1 MLFGAVF
8 TIELP
13 AAKLERARGAFSMTA
28 TADPFL
34 QRMAEGDPVGLEQLY
49 DRCGPAVYAAAM
61 RVLQNLE
68 AAEDTVQE
76 VFAEA
81 WYNAR
86 GLVARGVDAAEW
98 LVAEARARAALRLA
112 QVSPAAA
119 QVSPAT
125 AQGGPGP
132 SPSRAFDIPP
142 MLRRRVLDSIYGAGQ
157 RLPSLYSTPRVAERI
172 FGWLRRRSTRS

>member
-1 MLFGAVF
+1 
-8 TIELP
+8 
-13 AAKLERARGAFSMTA
+13 MTA
-28 TADPFL
+28 TADIFL

-49 DRCGPAVYAAAM
+49 DRYGPAVYAAAM

-98 LVAEARARAALRLA
+98 LVAESRARAAARLA
-112 QVSPAAA
+112 QLAPAVSQNAPEPAA
-119 QVSPAT
+119 
-125 AQGGPGP
+125 
-132 SPSRAFDIPP
+132 RAHDIPP
-142 MLRRRVLDSIYGAGQ
+142 LLRRRVLDSIYGAGQ
-157 RLPSLYSTPRVAERI
+157 RLPSLYSSPRVAERI
-172 FGWLRRRSTRS
+172 FGWLRRRSTTD

>member
-1 MLFGAVF
+1 
-8 TIELP
+8 
-13 AAKLERARGAFSMTA
+13 MTV
-28 TADPFL
+28 TADQFL

-98 LVAEARARAALRLA
+98 LVAEARARAAIRLA
-112 QVSPAAA
+112 QIS
-119 QVSPAT
+119 QAT
-125 AQGGPGP
+125 AESGPGP
-132 SPSRAFDIPP
+132 SPRALDIPP
-142 MLRRRVLDSIYGAGQ
+142 TLRRRVLDSIYGAGE
-157 RLPSLYSTPRVAERI
+157 RLPRLYSTPRVAKRI
-172 FGWLRRRSTRS
+172 FGWLRRRSPQVD

>member
-13 AAKLERARGAFSMTA
+13 AAKLERARRAFSMTA

-112 QVSPAAA
+112 QVPPAAA
-119 QVSPAT
+119 Q
-125 AQGGPGP
+125 GEPGP
-132 SPSRAFDIPP
+132 SPSRALDIPP

>member
-1 MLFGAVF
+1 
-8 TIELP
+8 
-13 AAKLERARGAFSMTA
+13 MTV
-28 TADPFL
+28 TADIFL

-49 DRCGPAVYAAAM
+49 DRYGPAVYAAAM

-98 LVAEARARAALRLA
+98 LVAEARARAAQRLA
-112 QVSPAAA
+112 DMAAA
-119 QVSPAT
+119 TGERVPELS
-125 AQGGPGP
+125 
-132 SPSRAFDIPP
+132 SRAHEIPP
-142 MLRRRVLDSIYGAGQ
+142 LLKRRVLDSIYGAGE
-157 RLPSLYSTPRVAERI
+157 RLPSLYSSPRVAERI
-172 FGWLRRRSTRS
+172 FGWLRRRSGSR

>member
-1 MLFGAVF
+1 
-8 TIELP
+8 
-13 AAKLERARGAFSMTA
+13 MTA
-28 TADPFL
+28 TADIFL

-49 DRCGPAVYAAAM
+49 DRYGPAVYAVAM

-98 LVAEARARAALRLA
+98 LAAEARARAAVRLA
-112 QVSPAAA
+112 EL
-119 QVSPAT
+119 AT
-125 AQGGPGP
+125 ASHNPP
-132 SPSRAFDIPP
+132 EAPARVHDIPP
-142 MLRRRVLDSIYGAGQ
+142 LLRRRVLDSIYGAGQ
-157 RLPSLYSTPRVAERI
+157 RLPSLYSTPRVAERF
-172 FGWLRRRSTRS
+172 FGWLRRRSTTD

>member
-1 MLFGAVF
+1 
-8 TIELP
+8 
-13 AAKLERARGAFSMTA
+13 MTA
-28 TADPFL
+28 TADIFL

-49 DRCGPAVYAAAM
+49 DRYGPAVYAAAM

-98 LVAEARARAALRLA
+98 LVAEARARAAARLSEL
-112 QVSPAAA
+112 SPAAGRHEPEPP
-119 QVSPAT
+119 V
-125 AQGGPGP
+125 
-132 SPSRAFDIPP
+132 RAHDIPP
-142 MLRRRVLDSIYGAGQ
+142 LLRRRVLDSIYGAGE
-157 RLPSLYSTPRVAERI
+157 RLPSLYSSPRVAKRI
-172 FGWLRRRSTRS
+172 FGWLRRRSTAD

>member
-1 MLFGAVF
+1 
-8 TIELP
+8 
-13 AAKLERARGAFSMTA
+13 MTV
-28 TADPFL
+28 TADIFL
-34 QRMAEGDPVGLEQLY
+34 RRMADGDPVGLEQLY
-49 DRCGPAVYAAAM
+49 DRYGPAVYAAAM

-98 LVAEARARAALRLA
+98 LVAEARTRAAARLLELA
-112 QVSPAAA
+112 PAAA
-119 QVSPAT
+119 QGPPET
-125 AQGGPGP
+125 AD
-132 SPSRAFDIPP
+132 RAHDVPP

-157 RLPSLYSTPRVAERI
+157 RLPSLYSSPRVAERI
-172 FGWLRRRSTRS
+172 FGWLRRWRSTTR

>member
-1 MLFGAVF
+1 
-8 TIELP
+8 
-13 AAKLERARGAFSMTA
+13 MTA
-28 TADPFL
+28 TADVFL

-49 DRCGPAVYAAAM
+49 DRYGPAVYAAAM

-98 LVAEARARAALRLA
+98 LVAEARGRAAQRLA
-112 QVSPAAA
+112 EMARQSV
-119 QVSPAT
+119 
-125 AQGGPGP
+125 GP
-132 SPSRAFDIPP
+132 SPPEPSTRAHEIPP
-142 MLRRRVLDSIYGAGQ
+142 LLRRRVLDSIYGAGE
-157 RLPSLYSTPRVAERI
+157 RLPSLYSTPQVAQRI
-172 FGWLRRRSTRS
+172 FGWLRRSTTR

>member
-1 MLFGAVF
+1 
-8 TIELP
+8 
-13 AAKLERARGAFSMTA
+13 MTA
-28 TADPFL
+28 TADIFL

-49 DRCGPAVYAAAM
+49 DRYGPAVYAAAL

-98 LVAEARARAALRLA
+98 LVAEARTRAAARLSELAPAAGQHEPEPSARAHD
-112 QVSPAAA
+112 V
-119 QVSPAT
+119 
-125 AQGGPGP
+125 
-132 SPSRAFDIPP
+132 PP
-142 MLRRRVLDSIYGAGQ
+142 LLRRRVLDSIYGAGQ
-157 RLPSLYSTPRVAERI
+157 RLPSLYSSPRVAERI
-172 FGWLRRRSTRS
+172 FGWLRRRTTGD

>member
-1 MLFGAVF
+1 
-8 TIELP
+8 
-13 AAKLERARGAFSMTA
+13 MTA
-28 TADPFL
+28 AADPFL

-49 DRCGPAVYAAAM
+49 DLCGPAVYAAAM

-112 QVSPAAA
+112 QVS
-119 QVSPAT
+119 QAT
-125 AQGGPGP
+125 GESGPGP
-132 SPSRAFDIPP
+132 SPRALDIPP
-142 MLRRRVLDSIYGAGQ
+142 TLRRRVLDSIYGAGE

-172 FGWLRRRSTRS
+172 FGWLRRRSSRQVD

>member
-1 MLFGAVF
+1 
-8 TIELP
+8 
-13 AAKLERARGAFSMTA
+13 MTV
-28 TADPFL
+28 TADVFL

-49 DRCGPAVYAAAM
+49 DRYGPAVYAAAI

-98 LVAEARARAALRLA
+98 LVAEARTRAAVRLSELA
-112 QVSPAAA
+112 PASSHTAAA
-119 QVSPAT
+119 A
-125 AQGGPGP
+125 AAD
-132 SPSRAFDIPP
+132 RAHEIPP
-142 MLRRRVLDSIYGAGQ
+142 LLRRRVLDSIYGAGE

-172 FGWLRRRSTRS
+172 FGWLRRRSTTR

>member
-1 MLFGAVF
+1 MLFGVVF

-13 AAKLERARGAFSMTA
+13 AATLERARRALCMTA

-112 QVSPAAA
+112 QVSPA
-119 QVSPAT
+119 P

-172 FGWLRRRSTRS
+172 FGWLRRRSTRN